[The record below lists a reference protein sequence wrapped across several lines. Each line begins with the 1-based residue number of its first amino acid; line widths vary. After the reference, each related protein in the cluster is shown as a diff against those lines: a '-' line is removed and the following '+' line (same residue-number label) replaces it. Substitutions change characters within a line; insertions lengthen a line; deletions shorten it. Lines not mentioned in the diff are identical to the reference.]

1 MSNNEERLYV
11 EKIVKIVQYMR
22 PNVNIQI
29 SELFDEEFR
38 DIVVRA
44 ILSKKREKE
53 EIEKNIKMLGDD
65 LD

>member
-1 MSNNEERLYV
+1 MKNNEERLYV
-11 EKIVKIVQYMR
+11 EKIVKIVQHMR

-29 SELFDEEFR
+29 SELFDDEFR

-44 ILSKKREKE
+44 ILSKQRENEK
-53 EIEKNIKMLGDD
+53 IKKNIKISGDD